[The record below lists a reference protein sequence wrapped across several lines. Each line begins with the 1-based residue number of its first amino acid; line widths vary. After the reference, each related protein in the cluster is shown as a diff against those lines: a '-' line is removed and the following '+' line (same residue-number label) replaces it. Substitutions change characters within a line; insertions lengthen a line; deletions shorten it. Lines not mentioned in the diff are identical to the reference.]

1 MLRQVYAFRLK
12 SRCGTSMH
20 AWSAYAQRCIYL
32 RSRFQRHQ
40 FLSVTTL
47 IVHVANLRTLA
58 RSTKGQWLAFARKCT
73 RRRHALSQI
82 FIACVPPEYD
92 NSSMQIML
100 WSFARKMWKRVG
112 ARRYFRQWKCI
123 LDIRAEQR
131 LRAMR
136 HCNAHVSSKYGSYAG
151 RASALAAYYYTSE
164 KVISSL
170 SLRQKR
176 RTMCAITLG
185 NSLVLLFIDCV
196 RKGKERK
203 GPKEV

>member
-1 MLRQVYAFRLK
+1 MGKGCPRGKREMLRQVYAFRLK

-32 RSRFQRHQ
+32 RSRFRRAHQ

-112 ARRYFRQWKCI
+112 AKILSSVEMHSRYSS
-123 LDIRAEQR
+123 RA
-131 LRAMR
+131 AFAR
-136 HCNAHVSSKYGSYAG
+136 HAPLQCSRK
-151 RASALAAYYYTSE
+151 L
-164 KVISSL
+164 KVWIIC
-170 SLRQKR
+170 R
-176 RTMCAITLG
+176 
-185 NSLVLLFIDCV
+185 
-196 RKGKERK
+196 
-203 GPKEV
+203 